1 MEPDRPEHAGSRRL
15 NGAEARSRRDVG
27 RALSAFGLTVAVLH
41 HVGAVPVSWL
51 GTVGPTRWTD
61 WLDLITPYCVLASA
75 AAVLLAAGTSR
86 RSWLMAGVAGV
97 LYTQGHGLHLAANSV
112 NNRIDDESVHLWDE
126 IVGHTL
132 WYAGLALL
140 VIVLARA
147 LVTSPLTV
155 RRWGWVL
162 AGAFGLTVATNALE
176 GGTAVP
182 TLVFAVGMCLW
193 SRRLPVPLGRL
204 VLVAYGFGGLVVLGY
219 GIRYGGWPQPS
230 SR

>member
-1 MEPDRPEHAGSRRL
+1 M
-15 NGAEARSRRDVG
+15 
-27 RALSAFGLTVAVLH
+27 
-41 HVGAVPVSWL
+41 GAVPVSWL

-140 VIVLARA
+140 VIVLARG

-162 AGAFGLTVATNALE
+162 AG
-176 GGTAVP
+176 
-182 TLVFAVGMCLW
+182 
-193 SRRLPVPLGRL
+193 
-204 VLVAYGFGGLVVLGY
+204 
-219 GIRYGGWPQPS
+219 PS
-230 SR
+230 A